1 MISVVFFSFAIITSF
16 FSGCAL
22 ASCCPFS
29 SSLLIV
35 AIYFLR
41 LFLISRFIRGFFIR
55 KKVTR
60 IYRKNMLK
68 KLVYE
73 AQAKLETIVEA
84 KEKAAEAELTR
95 QLKHQQLLE
104 ELKRNI
110 AFDEEVKKKE
120 LELALEAE
128 EEKAKV
134 AKEWAEAQEAEV
146 KRLQHEK
153 EDSFRIAE
161 EKQSSISSLITEGEK
176 KSMKAI
182 LEKKNSDC
190 SLNSLLP
197 SMSATVAEKRIDRV
211 EITFDEYLK
220 TLDDIDTS
228 SSVPQ
233 AHDNQRAPVDTHE
246 VIDFVERFGIDY
258 QMDGRINWRDLSS
271 QSTDTNCVPLP
282 LLPNPRFS
290 RPDLHSNLRSTT
302 GDAAPAVTEQAIDY
316 DEIAKNIYQSSR
328 FSRNSRQVMPSTVLI
343 PTAASNPLRYSND
356 DFSLLLSGNGT
367 MNGNV
372 SGNVGMIQQVP
383 QNNENKRRP
392 KSADCRSREAV
403 ALSTENNFSIPSF
416 LPLHHLPTT
425 STTIS
430 RPYQPSVM
438 NTSGNPYDGQMGM
451 TPFENHELFTS
462 QQLLINEIENPT
474 FIPSL
479 SPTTPSFLQHPSYQF
494 AQDLYFQKQQYQKS
508 SKVKKNDFEL
518 YGNVYPTSGTGAV
531 DQQRTTKRPSS
542 ASHPKKSSLK
552 KKQEKKKHSITRA
565 YLG

>member
-1 MISVVFFSFAIITSF
+1 
-16 FSGCAL
+16 
-22 ASCCPFS
+22 
-29 SSLLIV
+29 
-35 AIYFLR
+35 
-41 LFLISRFIRGFFIR
+41 
-55 KKVTR
+55 
-60 IYRKNMLK
+60 MLK

-120 LELALEAE
+120 LELALKAE

-134 AKEWAEAQEAEV
+134 AKELAAAEAAEV
-146 KRLQHEK
+146 TRLQQEK
-153 EDSFRIAE
+153 EDSLRIAE
-161 EKQSSISSLITEGEK
+161 EKQSSTSSLITEGEK

-182 LEKKNSDC
+182 LEKKNSDR
-190 SLNSLLP
+190 SLNCLPP
-197 SMSATVAEKRIDRV
+197 SMSTTVAEKRIDRV

-228 SSVPQ
+228 SSAPQ
-233 AHDNQRAPVDTHE
+233 AHDVPRAPVDTHD

-271 QSTDTNCVPLP
+271 QSTDINCVPLP

-290 RPDLHSNLRSTT
+290 RPELHSNLRSTT
-302 GDAAPAVTEQAIDY
+302 GEAVPPVTEQVIDY

-328 FSRNSRQVMPSTVLI
+328 FSRNSKQVMPSTVLI
-343 PTAASNPLRYSND
+343 PTAVSNPLRYSND
-356 DFSLLLSGNGT
+356 DFSLLLNGNGT

-372 SGNVGMIQQVP
+372 GRIQQVP
-383 QNNENKRRP
+383 QSHENKKRP

-403 ALSTENNFSIPSF
+403 TSSTENNFSIPSF
-416 LPLHHLPTT
+416 LPLHHLSTT

-430 RPYQPSVM
+430 RPYQPPLM
-438 NTSGNPYDGQMGM
+438 NTSGNPYDKQ
-451 TPFENHELFTS
+451 TEVTAVENHQFVTS

-542 ASHPKKSSLK
+542 ASHSKKSSLK